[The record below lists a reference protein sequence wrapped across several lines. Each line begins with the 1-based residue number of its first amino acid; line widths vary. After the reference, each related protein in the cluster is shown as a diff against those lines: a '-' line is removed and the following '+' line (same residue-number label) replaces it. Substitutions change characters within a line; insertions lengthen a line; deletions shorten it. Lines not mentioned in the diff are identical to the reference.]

1 MADQPK
7 GNHDEKE
14 HRDADERG
22 GNRRRGDRRAER
34 AGPAA
39 SAAPTQSGADLSS
52 RRIRPTPD
60 NSWYPFRYVP
70 DGRYD
75 AHGFL
80 DDLNTGSVRGGMRY
94 EIYGDDD
101 GSGDRTI
108 SLNRWFAGA
117 GSRGEG
123 HLMPP
128 TPVHTIAP
136 STPCPRQISTRT
148 TRFTMTSMRST
159 RGRLSSTSR
168 DGIDTNQQRRHQSV
182 LSWSIQPARWID
194 TDALGRSGGGNQL
207 QQFGSST
214 THNAATASR
223 CGRWYTF
230 MPRRSDATRPARR
243 SWLRWW
249 LTVDSVVPGQRRDHR
264 YFPRSFR
271 TEQE

>member
-7 GNHDEKE
+7 GNHNEKE

-34 AGPAA
+34 AGPARIGRTHA
-39 SAAPTQSGADLSS
+39 E
-52 RRIRPTPD
+52 RRQ
-60 NSWYPFRYVP
+60 PFIAQDPANTGQLLVSVFGTFP
-70 DGRYD
+70 MDGYD

-80 DDLNTGSVRGGMRY
+80 NNLNTGSVRGGMRY

-136 STPCPRQISTRT
+136 VHRAQG
-148 TRFTMTSMRST
+148 RSQ
-159 RGRLSSTSR
+159 RGRR
-168 DGIDTNQQRRHQSV
+168 
-182 LSWSIQPARWID
+182 
-194 TDALGRSGGGNQL
+194 ALQ
-207 QQFGSST
+207 
-214 THNAATASR
+214 
-223 CGRWYTF
+223 
-230 MPRRSDATRPARR
+230 
-243 SWLRWW
+243 
-249 LTVDSVVPGQRRDHR
+249 
-264 YFPRSFR
+264 
-271 TEQE
+271 